1 MRQILIQQPKSR
13 ILACSPS
20 NSSADILAD
29 RLKDIGPSA
38 LCRLNAPSRSVQA
51 LLGTLVPFS
60 KRNGNAFATPA
71 LEELKK
77 YRIVVSTCFSASV
90 PYGMGLPRGH
100 FDYVFI
106 DEVGQALEPEA
117 MIPIKTMAGPQT
129 NIVLSG
135 DPKQLGPI
143 VRSPIAHR
151 LGLQY
156 SYLDRL
162 IALDLYAH
170 ELGRGVS

>member
-1 MRQILIQQPKSR
+1 MRQILERQPKAR
-13 ILACSPS
+13 VLACAPS

-38 LCRLNAPSRSVQA
+38 LCRLNAPSRSTQA
-51 LLGTLVPFS
+51 LLKTLEPFS
-60 KRNGNAFATPA
+60 KKNGKTFATPT

-129 NIVLSG
+129 NIIVSG

-143 VRSPIAHR
+143 VRSPIASK

-162 IALDLYAH
+162 IARGLYADEH
-170 ELGRGVS
+170 GRGVS